1 MNVQF
6 LGEKEEFMLFLKHVD
21 YEIDD
26 KTKLEGLLAHV
37 KETISQVKGI
47 TYKDIYFVKGKKE
60 FVLFLESENEAKYLE
75 WREICPPPPG
85 AKDWHEVLLTRNE
98 YFSK

>member
-1 MNVQF
+1 
-6 LGEKEEFMLFLKHVD
+6 MLFLKHVE

-26 KTKLEGLLAHV
+26 KAKLKGLLAHA

-47 TYKDIYFVKGKKE
+47 TYKNIYFVKDKKE
-60 FVLFLESENEAKYLE
+60 FVLFLECENEAKYLE

-85 AKDWHEVLLTRNE
+85 AKDWHEVLLTRKE